1 MPNQYTVTP
10 PDFASVGSQDIYGGQ
25 SINLYINPDV
35 IEDLKWLRTF
45 RAKTEI
51 EEKLRQEN
59 PALKSTWD
67 SYQTMLAIV
76 MDTV

>member
-10 PDFASVGSQDIYGGQ
+10 TDFASVSSQDIYGGQ

-45 RAKTEI
+45 RARTEL

>member
-1 MPNQYTVTP
+1 MTNQYTIIP
-10 PDFASVGSQDIYGGQ
+10 ADFATFSTQDIYGGQ
-25 SINLYINPDV
+25 SVNMYVNPDV
-35 IEDLKWLRTF
+35 IEDLKWLKAF
-45 RAKTEI
+45 RARTEL

>member
-1 MPNQYTVTP
+1 MGG
-10 PDFASVGSQDIYGGQ
+10 FATNDIYGGQ
-25 SINLYINPDV
+25 SVSLYINNDIV
-35 IEDLKWLRTF
+35 EDLQWLKAF
-45 RAKTEI
+45 REKTAK

>member
-1 MPNQYTVTP
+1 MPNQYTITP
-10 PDFASVGSQDIYGGQ
+10 PDFATFSTQDIYGGQ
-25 SINLYINPDV
+25 NIHLHVNQDV
-35 IEDLKWLRTF
+35 MEDIRWLRTF
-45 RAKTEI
+45 RAKTEL